1 MIVGIDIS
9 KNSFDA
15 SWIASGKEVN
25 KKYDYTE
32 SGFKSLFNDTAD
44 GALFL
49 MEATGVY
56 HSLLALRL
64 YESGRQISVCNPLVI
79 KRYSQMKLT
88 RAKTDKADARLIRMF
103 GEENNSDLWSPNN
116 EEINE
121 LKQAHGW
128 LNDQVQER
136 TRLLNRQ
143 EAHNHQAQKSTFVKQ
158 QMENQLKSL
167 NQQIKECEEHLEVIV
182 KKHFGD
188 LYSRLITIPSVGPKT
203 AIELIV
209 ITGGFSRFEDI
220 KSLSAYVGVCPTN
233 HDSGVSVKGK
243 GRIAKMGNGR
253 IRQLL
258 YICSW
263 TAKTC
268 NPSCKALSKRM
279 LEKGKPAKVINIAI
293 AHKLLR
299 QAFAV
304 AINKV
309 DYSTTYA

>member
-1 MIVGIDIS
+1 
-9 KNSFDA
+9 
-15 SWIASGKEVN
+15 
-25 KKYDYTE
+25 
-32 SGFKSLFNDTAD
+32 
-44 GALFL
+44 

-56 HSLLALRL
+56 HTLLALRL
-64 YESGRQISVCNPLVI
+64 YESKRQVSVCNPLVI
-79 KRYSQMKLT
+79 KRYSQMKLI

-103 GEENNSDLWSPNN
+103 GEENNPSLWSPNS

-128 LNDQVQER
+128 LNDQIQER

-143 EAHNHQAQKSTFVKQ
+143 EAHAHQAQKSTFVEKQ
-158 QMENQLKSL
+158 MRRQLEAL
-167 NQQIKECEEHLEVIV
+167 NQQIKDCEKHLEVIV
-182 KKHFGD
+182 KKHFAD
-188 LYSRLITIPSVGPKT
+188 LYSRLITIPSIGAKT
-203 AIELIV
+203 ALELII

-220 KSLSAYVGVCPTN
+220 KSLSAYVGVSPTN
-233 HDSGVSVKGK
+233 HDSGISVKGK
-243 GRIAKMGNGR
+243 GHIAKMGNGR

-268 NPSCKALSKRM
+268 NPSCKELSIRM
-279 LEKGKPAKVINIAI
+279 AKKGKPSKVINIAI

-304 AINKV
+304 AVNNV
-309 DYSTTYA
+309 EYSENYA

>member
-9 KNSFDA
+9 KNKFDA
-15 SWIASGKEVN
+15 SWMVIGKEVN
-25 KKYDYTE
+25 RKYDYTE
-32 SGFKSLFNDTAD
+32 LGLKSFLGDTPKD
-44 GALFL
+44 ALFL

-56 HSLLALRL
+56 HTLLALRL
-64 YESGRQISVCNPLVI
+64 YEAKRQVSVCNPLVI

-103 GEENNSDLWSPNN
+103 GEENNPSTWSPNS

-128 LNDQVQER
+128 LNDQIQER

-143 EAHNHQAQKSTFVKQ
+143 EAHGHQAQKSTFVEKQ
-158 QMENQLKSL
+158 MRIQLKSL
-167 NQQIKECEEHLEVIV
+167 NLQIKDCEKHLEVIV
-182 KKHFGD
+182 KKHFAD
-188 LYSRLITIPSVGPKT
+188 LYSRLLTIPSIGPKT
-203 AIELIV
+203 ALELII
-209 ITGGFSRFEDI
+209 ITSGFNRFEDI
-220 KSLSAYVGVCPTN
+220 KSLSAYVGVSPTN
-233 HDSGVSVKGK
+233 YISGTSVRGN
-243 GRIAKMGNGR
+243 GHIAKMGNGR

-268 NPSCKALSKRM
+268 NPSCKELSTRM
-279 LEKGKPAKVINIAI
+279 AEKGKPAKVINIAI

-304 AINKV
+304 AVNNV
-309 DYSTTYA
+309 EYSASFA

>member
-1 MIVGIDIS
+1 MTVGIDIS
-9 KNSFDA
+9 KSTFDG
-15 SWIASGKEVN
+15 SWMSSGKEVN

-32 SGFKSLFNDTAD
+32 SGIKSLLNEAPRDAV
-44 GALFL
+44 FL

-56 HSLLALRL
+56 HTLLALRL
-64 YESGRQISVCNPLVI
+64 YESGRQVSVCNPLVI
-79 KRYSQMKLT
+79 KRYSQMKLI

-103 GEENNSDLWSPNN
+103 GEENNSDIWSPNN
-116 EEINE
+116 KEINE

-128 LNDQVQER
+128 LNDQIQER

-143 EAHNHQAQKSTFVKQ
+143 EAHGHQAQQSNFVKQ
-158 QMENQLKSL
+158 QMGKQLKSM
-167 NQQIKECEEHLEVIV
+167 NQQIQACEDHLELVV

-188 LYSRLITIPSVGPKT
+188 LYSRLITIPSIGPKT
-203 AIELIV
+203 AMELIIV
-209 ITGGFSRFEDI
+209 TGGFSRFEDI
-220 KSLSAYVGVCPTN
+220 KSLSAYVGVSPTN
-233 HDSGVSVKGK
+233 HDSGTSVKGK
-243 GRIAKMGNGR
+243 GGIAKMGNGR

-268 NPSCKALSKRM
+268 NPSCKELHTRL
-279 LEKGKPAKVINIAI
+279 LEKGKPAKVINIAV

-304 AINKV
+304 AVKKV
-309 DYSTTYA
+309 DYSASYT

>member
-9 KNSFDA
+9 KDTFDA
-15 SWIASGKEVN
+15 SWVVSDREHS
-25 KKYDYTE
+25 KKYDYDKL
-32 SGFKSLFNDTAD
+32 GLKSFFNDTPD
-44 GALFL
+44 DALFL

-56 HSLLALRL
+56 HTLLALKL
-64 YESGRQISVCNPLVI
+64 YETKRQVSVCNPLVI

-103 GEENNSDLWSPNN
+103 GEENNPSIWSPNS

-121 LKQAHGW
+121 LKQAHSW
-128 LNDQVQER
+128 LNDQIQER

-143 EAHNHQAQKSTFVKQ
+143 EAHNHQAQKSTFVKK
-158 QMENQLKSL
+158 QMNSQLKSL
-167 NQQIKECEEHLEVIV
+167 NLQIKDCEKHLEKVV
-182 KKHFGD
+182 KKHFAD
-188 LYSRLITIPSVGPKT
+188 LYSRLLTIPSIGSKT
-203 AIELIV
+203 ALELII

-220 KSLSAYVGVCPTN
+220 KSLSSYVGVSPTN
-233 HDSGVSVKGK
+233 YESGISVKGK
-243 GRIAKMGNGR
+243 GHIAKMGNGR

-263 TAKTC
+263 TAKSC
-268 NPSCKALSKRM
+268 NTSCKELSERM
-279 LEKGKPAKVINIAI
+279 SEKGKAKKVINIAI

-304 AINKV
+304 ATKNV
-309 DYSTTYA
+309 TYSVNYA

>member
-9 KNSFDA
+9 RNSFDA
-15 SWIASGKEVN
+15 SWIVSGKEIN

-32 SGFKSLFNDTAD
+32 LGVKSFSNDTPED
-44 GALFL
+44 ALFL

-56 HSLLALRL
+56 HTLLALRL
-64 YESGRQISVCNPLVI
+64 YESKRQVSVCNPLVI
-79 KRYSQMKLT
+79 KRYSQMKLI

-103 GEENNSDLWSPNN
+103 GEENNPSLWSPNS

-128 LNDQVQER
+128 LNDQIQER

-143 EAHNHQAQKSTFVKQ
+143 EAHAHQAQKSTFVEKQ
-158 QMENQLKSL
+158 MRRQLEAL
-167 NQQIKECEEHLEVIV
+167 NQQIKDCEKHLEVIV
-182 KKHFGD
+182 KKHFAD
-188 LYSRLITIPSVGPKT
+188 LYSRLITIPSIGAKT
-203 AIELIV
+203 ALELII

-220 KSLSAYVGVCPTN
+220 KSLSAYVGVSPTN
-233 HDSGVSVKGK
+233 HDSGISVKGK
-243 GRIAKMGNGR
+243 GHIAKMGNGR

-268 NPSCKALSKRM
+268 NPSCKELSIRM
-279 LEKGKPAKVINIAI
+279 AKKGKPSKVINIAI

-304 AINKV
+304 AVNNV
-309 DYSTTYA
+309 EYSENYA

>member
-9 KNSFDA
+9 KDSFDT
-15 SWIASGKEVN
+15 SWMESGKEVH

-32 SGFKSLFNDTAD
+32 SGIQLFLDDTPED
-44 GALFL
+44 ALFL

-56 HSLLALRL
+56 HTYLALKL
-64 YESGRQISVCNPLVI
+64 YESKRQVSVCNPLVI
-79 KRYSQMKLT
+79 KRYSQMKLI
-88 RAKTDKADARLIRMF
+88 RAKTDKADARLVRMF
-103 GEENNSDLWSPNN
+103 GEENKASVWSPNS

-128 LNDQVQER
+128 LNDQIQER

-143 EAHNHQAQKSTFVKQ
+143 EAHHHQAQKSAFVDKQ
-158 QMENQLKSL
+158 MKRQFKHL
-167 NQQIKECEEHLEVIV
+167 NQQIKECEKHLEVVV
-182 KKHFGD
+182 KKYFAD
-188 LYSRLITIPSVGPKT
+188 LYSRLMTIPSIGPKT
-203 AIELIV
+203 ALELII

-220 KSLSAYVGVCPTN
+220 KSLSAYVGVSPTN
-233 HDSGVSVKGK
+233 HDSGTSVKGK
-243 GRIAKMGNGR
+243 GCIAKMGNGR

-268 NPSCKALSKRM
+268 NPSCKELNARM
-279 LEKGKPAKVINIAI
+279 KEKGKPAKVINIAI

-299 QAFAV
+299 QAFAIATNNV
-304 AINKV
+304 E
-309 DYSTTYA
+309 YSVSYS

>member
-9 KNSFDA
+9 KSSFDA
-15 SWIASGKEVN
+15 SWKTSGKAVN
-25 KKYDYTE
+25 RKYDYTE
-32 SGFKSLFNDTAD
+32 SGLELFISDTSD
-44 GALFL
+44 DALFL

-56 HSLLALRL
+56 HTKLALKL
-64 YESGRQISVCNPLVI
+64 YESKRQVSVCNPLVI

-88 RAKTDKADARLIRMF
+88 RAKTDKADARLIRKF
-103 GEENNSDLWSPNN
+103 GEENNSDIWSPNS

-128 LNDQVQER
+128 LNDLIQER
-136 TRLLNRQ
+136 TRLQNRQ
-143 EAHNHQAQKSTFVKQ
+143 EAHNHQGQQSVFVKQ
-158 QMENQLKSL
+158 QMTNQLKSL
-167 NQQIKECEEHLEVIV
+167 NQQIAECDNHLKLVV

-188 LYSRLITIPSVGPKT
+188 LYSRLITIPSIGPKT
-203 AIELIV
+203 AIELII

-220 KSLSAYVGVCPTN
+220 KTLCAYVGVSPTN
-233 HDSGVSVKGK
+233 HDSGTTVKGK
-243 GRIAKMGNGR
+243 GHIAKMGNGR

-268 NPSCKALSKRM
+268 NPSCKALSTRM
-279 LEKGKPAKVINIAI
+279 REQGKPAKVINVAV

-304 AINKV
+304 AVKNV
-309 DYSTTYA
+309 EYSANYA

>member
-9 KNSFDA
+9 KDSFDA
-15 SWIASGKEVN
+15 SWMVSGKEVN
-25 KKYDYTE
+25 KKYDYTKL
-32 SGFKSLFNDTAD
+32 GYKSFSKDTPQD
-44 GALFL
+44 ALFL

-56 HSLLALRL
+56 HTLLALML
-64 YESGRQISVCNPLVI
+64 YESKRQVSVCNPLVI
-79 KRYSQMKLT
+79 KRYSQMKLI

-103 GEENNSDLWSPNN
+103 GEDNNTDIWSPNS

-128 LNDQVQER
+128 LNDQIQER

-143 EAHNHQAQKSTFVKQ
+143 EAHNHQAQKSDFVEKQ
-158 QMENQLKSL
+158 MKIQLKSL
-167 NQQIKECEEHLEVIV
+167 NQQIKECEKHLEVVV
-182 KKHFGD
+182 KKHFAD
-188 LYSRLITIPSVGPKT
+188 LYSRLITIPSIGPKT
-203 AIELIV
+203 ALELIIV
-209 ITGGFSRFEDI
+209 TGGFSRFEDI
-220 KSLSAYVGVCPTN
+220 KSLSAYVGVSPTN
-233 HDSGVSVKGK
+233 HDSGISVKGK

-263 TAKTC
+263 TAKAC
-268 NPSCKALSKRM
+268 NPSCKDLSTRM

-304 AINKV
+304 AVNNVK
-309 DYSTTYA
+309 YSENYS

>member
-9 KNSFDA
+9 KDTFDA
-15 SWIASGKEVN
+15 SWMASEKEVN

-32 SGFKSLFNDTAD
+32 LGIHSFLQDTSED
-44 GALFL
+44 ALFL

-56 HSLLALRL
+56 HTLLALRL
-64 YESGRQISVCNPLVI
+64 YGAKRQVSVCNPLVV
-79 KRYSQMKLT
+79 KRYSQMKLI
-88 RAKTDKADARLIRMF
+88 RAKTDKADARLIRQF
-103 GEENNSDLWSPNN
+103 GEENKTGVWSPSS

-128 LNDQVQER
+128 FNDQIQER

-143 EAHNHQAQKSTFVKQ
+143 EAHNHQAQKSSFVVKQ
-158 QMENQLKSL
+158 MKKQLKNL
-167 NQQIKECEEHLEVIV
+167 NQQIKDCENHLEVVV
-182 KKHFGD
+182 KKHFAD
-188 LYSRLITIPSVGPKT
+188 LYSRLMTIPSIGPKT
-203 AIELIV
+203 ALELII

-220 KSLSAYVGVCPTN
+220 KSLSAYVGVSPTN
-233 HDSGVSVKGK
+233 HDSGTSVKGK
-243 GRIAKMGNGR
+243 GSIAKMGNGR

-258 YICSW
+258 YLCSW

-268 NPSCKALSKRM
+268 NPSCKELSLRLKA
-279 LEKGKPAKVINIAI
+279 KGKPAKVINIAI

-309 DYSTTYA
+309 EYSASYA

>member
-15 SWIASGKEVN
+15 SWIVSGKEVN

-32 SGFKSLFNDTAD
+32 SGLDLFLIDTPKE
-44 GALFL
+44 ALFL

-56 HSLLALRL
+56 HTLLALRL
-64 YESGRQISVCNPLVI
+64 HESKRQVSVCNPLVI
-79 KRYSQMKLT
+79 KRYFQMKLI
-88 RAKTDKADARLIRMF
+88 RAKTDKADSRLIRMF
-103 GEENNSDLWSPNN
+103 GEENKSDTWSPSS

-128 LNDQVQER
+128 LNDQIQER
-136 TRLLNRQ
+136 TRLYNRQ
-143 EAHNHQAQKSTFVKQ
+143 EAHNHQAQKSAFVKK
-158 QMENQLKSL
+158 QMDKQLQSL
-167 NQQIKECEEHLEVIV
+167 NQQIKDCEAHLEVIV
-182 KKHFGD
+182 KKHFAD
-188 LYSRLITIPSVGPKT
+188 LYSRLIAIPSIGPKT
-203 AIELIV
+203 ALELIIV
-209 ITGGFSRFEDI
+209 TGGFSRFEAI
-220 KSLSAYVGVCPTN
+220 KSLTAYVGVSPTN
-233 HDSGVSVKGK
+233 HDSGTSVKGK
-243 GRIAKMGNGR
+243 GHIAKMGNGR

-268 NPSCKALSKRM
+268 NPSCKALNTRM
-279 LEKGKPAKVINIAI
+279 KEKGKPAKVINIAI

-304 AINKV
+304 AVNNV
-309 DYSTTYA
+309 EYSASYA